1 MVGRRRIDLP
11 CLPHTGRVRQFPALF
26 RQDVLSPRVEEVL
39 RFRSLLPG
47 FGGPSRQILNRQEV
61 LVVVVV
67 LVCAFPRGFRVMVM
81 PLLQN

>member
-11 CLPHTGRVRQFPALF
+11 CLLHTGRVRQIPGLF
-26 RQDVLSPRVEEVL
+26 RQDVLSPQLEEVL
-39 RFRSLLPG
+39 RSRSLLPG
-47 FGGPSRQILNRQEV
+47 SVGPSRQILNRQEV

-67 LVCAFPRGFRVMVM
+67 LERAFPRGFRVMVV